1 MSTWHARRARGSFL
15 GLSAAFALGT
25 AWIWPASALLP
36 EGDPVLRVEEDW
48 ELVLN
53 EPDGETASPQF
64 ATVMSPHSDMN
75 SYYAQT
81 LWNYRETPD
90 FVLGGIQLHSYR
102 GAYLIR
108 TRSVEYRVLSSS
120 AETIL
125 WTQALETNGVT
136 LTYSVFDGTSTTW
149 GTFGRDMN
157 ISSSAGVSDLSG
169 YDPAFSAANA
179 CVTFGSNRVDSLVL
193 KRVRYYGRDGLL
205 YTDETPRDACQ

>member
-1 MSTWHARRARGSFL
+1 MSIVHARRASRAFL
-15 GLSAAFALGT
+15 GLTAAFALGT
-25 AWIWPASALLP
+25 AWVWPSYALLP
-36 EGDPVLRVEEDW
+36 ESDPVLRVEEDW

-64 ATVMSPHSDMN
+64 ATVMSPFSDMD

-90 FVLGGIQLHSYR
+90 FVPGGVQLHSYR
-102 GAYLIR
+102 GTEVIR
-108 TRSVEYRVLSSS
+108 KRSVEYRVLSTS

-125 WTQALETNGVT
+125 WTQALETDGST
-136 LTYSVFDGTSTTW
+136 LTFSVIDGTSTTW
-149 GTFGRDMN
+149 GSFGRDMN
-157 ISSSAGVSDLSG
+157 ISSSAGLSDLSH
-169 YDPAFSAANA
+169 YDPVFSAANA

-205 YTDETPRDACQ
+205 STDDTPREACQ